1 MKYAIVIVCTLS
13 VIAVSQP
20 GTLWSRT
27 YDLRDIDFCM
37 DILAADDGGFILAGS
52 AREDGN
58 SDDVFVLKV
67 NSSGDVVWTSYFGV
81 EDAYEVANAIIP
93 TSDGGYAIAGFT
105 TDTAYPLSFNF
116 LLLKM
121 DSDGNV
127 QWSGN
132 YGGETGDH
140 AMDLIELSDGGYLV
154 VGYAHDTAYNKDIMV
169 VRTDS
174 AGVQEWSNRY
184 LSSWQEYTGSV
195 MELSGGY
202 LLGGWTSEMQDTSY
216 HYMAKLIDY
225 SGNPIDYYIF
235 NSSSAGYAWD
245 MCKSDQDGFVL
256 AGSDYGTGGV
266 ICSDFDG
273 NVQWVTDMNTPG
285 YFYIEAITRTLYDG
299 YLAVGMLEISSS
311 NDDFLAVKLDTNG
324 NILWEYTWDI
334 SSGDI
339 ANCVAQTLDGGY
351 AIAGTAY
358 AGSYHSDIA
367 LVRLESPE
375 GIEEQE
381 NSTSIV
387 FACNPSSSSPSFSVT
402 LDKPELVTL
411 NIYDITGR
419 TAGSVFFGNL
429 PEGTHLFSTD
439 DLEPGVYIARLLT
452 EDYSSSMK
460 FTVIQ

>member
-1 MKYAIVIVCTLS
+1 
-13 VIAVSQP
+13 
-20 GTLWSRT
+20 
-27 YDLRDIDFCM
+27 
-37 DILAADDGGFILAGS
+37 
-52 AREDGN
+52 
-58 SDDVFVLKV
+58 
-67 NSSGDVVWTSYFGV
+67 
-81 EDAYEVANAIIP
+81 
-93 TSDGGYAIAGFT
+93 
-105 TDTAYPLSFNF
+105 
-116 LLLKM
+116 
-121 DSDGNV
+121 
-127 QWSGN
+127 
-132 YGGETGDH
+132 
-140 AMDLIELSDGGYLV
+140 
-154 VGYAHDTAYNKDIMV
+154 
-169 VRTDS
+169 
-174 AGVQEWSNRY
+174 
-184 LSSWQEYTGSV
+184 